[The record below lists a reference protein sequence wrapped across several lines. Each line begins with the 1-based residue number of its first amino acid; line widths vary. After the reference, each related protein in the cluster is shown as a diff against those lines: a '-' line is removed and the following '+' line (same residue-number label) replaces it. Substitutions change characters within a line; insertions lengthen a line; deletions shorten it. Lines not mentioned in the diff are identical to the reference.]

1 MKPLRVVLW
10 MSLTSALTACG
21 TINPPCNR
29 EDVLP
34 SYDSQGRQI
43 NAITLTRPCYDRI
56 RGDLEACYPKK

>member
-1 MKPLRVVLW
+1 MKRLPVALW
-10 MSLTSALTACG
+10 MSLTSVLAGCSEF
-21 TINPPCNR
+21 NPPCNR

-34 SYDSQGRQI
+34 SYDIRGNKI

>member
-1 MKPLRVVLW
+1 MKLLHAGLW
-10 MSLTSALTACG
+10 MSLTLGLIGCSEF
-21 TINPPCNR
+21 NPPCNR

-34 SYDSQGRQI
+34 SYDIHGNKI